1 MKHARIAALA
11 ALLALAA
18 APAVM
23 AQDFPGP
30 GPLSMQSQIEL
41 PLYVNGTLAESVAF
55 DSELTVNM
63 GKAYQNS
70 DGIRQV
76 DFVAT
81 SWNAVGYSQVLGR
94 KVVIGLTPNSTQPV
108 SSATS
113 LTTGSDFPA
122 VLTFRA
128 RYDANVE
135 GLAPLRGL
143 PGLASGTVS
152 SIPPGS
158 QDRIDVRKSFGFS
171 DGVSQF
177 DFRFGW
183 CWHPWHPFPHVTN

>member
-1 MKHARIAALA
+1 MKHTRTAALVT
-11 ALLALAA
+11 LLALVI
-18 APAVM
+18 APAVT
-23 AQDFPGP
+23 AEGFPGP
-30 GPLSMQSQIEL
+30 GPLSMQSKLEL
-41 PLYVNGTLAESVAF
+41 PLYVNGSFAESVTF

-63 GKAYQNS
+63 GNAYQNS

-81 SWNAVGYSQVLGR
+81 SWNAVGFSQVLGK
-94 KVVIGLTPNSTQPV
+94 KVVIGLTPDAVQPI

-113 LTTGSDFPA
+113 LTTGADFPA

-128 RYDANVE
+128 RYDANIE
-135 GLAPLRGL
+135 GLAPVRGL

-152 SIPPGS
+152 SIPPGN

-171 DGVSQF
+171 DGVAQF
-177 DFRFGW
+177 EFRFGW
-183 CWHPWHPFPHVTN
+183 CWHPWNPFPHVTH